1 MLIDDKYKVESDSL
15 NVTLY
20 YKQKPRKASQPE
32 RWRPLAYF
40 SNPHNALH
48 YLVEKEIMGT
58 GMTDFK
64 LVCEKIDELESL
76 INALKGLPQL
86 LESAP
91 HIVKDKT
98 GGKHRAR
105 VLTA

>member
-1 MLIDDKYKVESDSL
+1 MLVGDKYKVESDSL

-48 YLVEKEIMGT
+48 YLIEKEIMGT
-58 GMTDFK
+58 GMADLK
-64 LVCEKIDELESL
+64 MVIEKINELYRL
-76 INALKGLPQL
+76 INTLQGLPEL

-91 HIVKDKT
+91 RIAKEKIGV
-98 GGKHRAR
+98 KHRAR